1 MKLSKILN
9 GRFFRESDL
18 SKKEIRLRFVC
29 VLFLVLFLFFAGF
42 HGKTFVFPSIA
53 SGIIIFGFLYGINP
67 ERIEKFLKI
76 KNE

>member
-9 GRFFRESDL
+9 GKFFRESEL
-18 SKKEIRLRFVC
+18 SKKEIRLRFFC
-29 VLFLVLFLFFAGF
+29 VLFLVLFLFFIGL
-42 HGKTFVFPSIA
+42 HGKNIIFPSIA

-67 ERIEKFLKI
+67 ERIEKFLHI